1 MTVELI
7 CVGTELLLGNIIN
20 TNAAFLAEQCAALG
34 LSCYYQT
41 VVGDNRE
48 RLIQTVQTALSR
60 SDIVLLSGGLGPTKD
75 DLTKEAVAE
84 ALGLRLVED
93 EVSHALIAEYFKVR
107 GKAPTE
113 NNWTQALVPEGGRA
127 IRNHNG
133 TAPGILIEKD
143 GKRIVLMPGPPN
155 ELESMFMEEIVPYL
169 CTLGGNVI
177 ASVTVKLT
185 GIGESSAETKVAD
198 LMEKQD
204 NPTLAPYAKTG
215 EVHFRV
221 TARAE
226 TEAEAAALNEPL
238 VAELKRRFGSAVY
251 TTDEKVTLER
261 AVVDMLLARGLTMTV
276 AESCTG
282 GMLAARLV
290 NVSGV
295 SEVFKAGFVTY
306 ANEAKSNLIHV
317 KEATLAQFGAVSRET
332 AQEMAQGAAKA
343 AAADVAVAITGIAGP
358 DGGTEEKPV
367 GLVYISCYV
376 CGKTDTQEHHFIGSR
391 MTIRERVTA
400 AALTQLRRCL
410 LTL

>member
-1 MTVELI
+1 
-7 CVGTELLLGNIIN
+7 
-20 TNAAFLAEQCAALG
+20 
-34 LSCYYQT
+34 
-41 VVGDNRE
+41 
-48 RLIQTVQTALSR
+48 
-60 SDIVLLSGGLGPTKD
+60 
-75 DLTKEAVAE
+75 
-84 ALGLRLVED
+84 
-93 EVSHALIAEYFKVR
+93 IAEYFKVR
-107 GKAPTE
+107 GKEPTE
-113 NNWTQALVPEGGRA
+113 NNWKQALVPEGGRA

-367 GLVYISCYV
+367 GLVYITCYV